1 MHQANRLQ
9 RVDDRSTHPQ
19 PSPPPRVADLAAEQ
33 ATRSFVGRRDELS
46 LLLHMLDDSGPAV
59 TYVHGIAGIGKS
71 RLLSAFAQRAASQGA
86 SVIVLDCRAVEPT
99 ESGFLRALAT
109 RFGTQFTSSA
119 DAIRIMT
126 VSGLWLVIA
135 LDHYESLHLLDA
147 WLRQS
152 FVPQLPRAVRLLI
165 ADRQPPVQAWPA
177 TPGWQRLFRALE
189 LDALPATDA
198 SSLLNL
204 FGIPEARAA
213 RINRL
218 AQGHPLALT
227 LAASSLSTRDD
238 VALDDLAIHRVIH
251 ELTTMY
257 LSDITDP
264 TTRSALEAS
273 CVLRR
278 ATVSLLRMLLP
289 DIPPQD
295 AFSRLRALPFV
306 HIDAD
311 GLHIHDSVKQ
321 VLATTLRSADPTRY
335 REFRRAAWMQLRK
348 ELATATPGDLW
359 RYTADMLYLMENP
372 VVRDAFFPTGV
383 PAHFVEPARTQDFAA
398 VREVWTEHEG
408 PSAARALEAWWSTL
422 PQSFSAVRDQNGKLA
437 GFYCMSEL
445 SAVTDSL
452 VKHDRVVRVA
462 LDHLET
468 NPLAKNET
476 VLIIRRWLSAED
488 GEQPC
493 AVQAACW
500 LDIKRTY
507 LALRPRLRRVYLAVR
522 DIERYGDVAHTL
534 GFVPVPTVVEA
545 DGHQYHTVMLD
556 FGPASVDGWFAR
568 LADAEL
574 GTTTD
579 ILDVD
584 ARELVLDD
592 RRVPLTPL
600 EFSVFRYLRERSGK
614 AVPRETLI
622 RDVWGLKYDVGSNVV
637 DVVIRTLRKKL
648 GNRSHWIETVPAIG
662 YKLRNTDLP

>member
-1 MHQANRLQ
+1 
-9 RVDDRSTHPQ
+9 
-19 PSPPPRVADLAAEQ
+19 
-33 ATRSFVGRRDELS
+33 
-46 LLLHMLDDSGPAV
+46 
-59 TYVHGIAGIGKS
+59 
-71 RLLSAFAQRAASQGA
+71 
-86 SVIVLDCRAVEPT
+86 
-99 ESGFLRALAT
+99 
-109 RFGTQFTSSA
+109 
-119 DAIRIMT
+119 
-126 VSGLWLVIA
+126 
-135 LDHYESLHLLDA
+135 
-147 WLRQS
+147 
-152 FVPQLPRAVRLLI
+152 
-165 ADRQPPVQAWPA
+165 
-177 TPGWQRLFRALE
+177 
-189 LDALPATDA
+189 
-198 SSLLNL
+198 
-204 FGIPEARAA
+204 
-213 RINRL
+213 
-218 AQGHPLALT
+218 
-227 LAASSLSTRDD
+227 
-238 VALDDLAIHRVIH
+238 
-251 ELTTMY
+251 
-257 LSDITDP
+257 
-264 TTRSALEAS
+264 
-273 CVLRR
+273 
-278 ATVSLLRMLLP
+278 
-289 DIPPQD
+289 
-295 AFSRLRALPFV
+295 
-306 HIDAD
+306 
-311 GLHIHDSVKQ
+311 
-321 VLATTLRSADPTRY
+321 
-335 REFRRAAWMQLRK
+335 
-348 ELATATPGDLW
+348 
-359 RYTADMLYLMENP
+359 
-372 VVRDAFFPTGV
+372 
-383 PAHFVEPARTQDFAA
+383 
-398 VREVWTEHEG
+398 
-408 PSAARALEAWWSTL
+408 
-422 PQSFSAVRDQNGKLA
+422 
-437 GFYCMSEL
+437 MSEL

-534 GFVPVPTVVEA
+534 GFVPVPKVVEA